1 MLKRRYVLTL
11 EKRRCDGRGHWF
23 LSVFVA
29 SLPKREN
36 RSAFRR
42 SKISLLSTASCAAL
56 FPSSSVEDSSIDDT
70 GLARHPAA
78 LSPGGAPFRLRKTE
92 TLFRRSVRQESLL
105 LRSPVRCHG
114 LYIVRSDGWSF
125 CSGEECEGPIS
136 SRPYLVLLFWDGVST
151 QSTYVIL
158 ARPESESKY
167 PGNFFNDGKT
177 DVEGRLWVGTEG
189 PALESGP
196 AGRVPNRGNFYSYST
211 EICGLKREISNVT
224 LSNGLAW
231 NKNNT
236 ILYYIDSGTFKVTK
250 LKYDRR
256 TGVIS
261 NPETVFDFKANNI
274 PGLLPHGMTIDT
286 EDNLYVAMYGGYQ
299 IIKIDPTR
307 GVVLLTMEL
316 PIALVTDMRWGGWDL
331 DILFVTSS
339 RMGLNETELE
349 EQPWAGRV
357 IAMTGLNATGCIS
370 HEAVICLPGRSDDA
384 DICSAPS

>member
-1 MLKRRYVLTL
+1 MLPAQGLSFLLPVALLFFQVRALKTTASTIQAWPVTPRLCHLEEPHFDYKKQRLYFADQYGKRACSY
-11 EKRRCDGRGHWF
+11 D
-23 LSVFVA
+23 
-29 SLPKREN
+29 
-36 RSAFRR
+36 
-42 SKISLLSTASCAAL
+42 LLSGVTACTSLDQTVGAFAPVKNTRDQ
-56 FPSSSVEDSSIDDT
+56 F
-70 GLARHPAA
+70 LAV
-78 LSPGGAPFRLRKTE
+78 LG
-92 TLFRRSVRQESLL
+92 
-105 LRSPVRCHG
+105 
-114 LYIVRSDGWSF
+114 
-125 CSGEECEGPIS
+125 
-136 SRPYLVLLFWDGVST
+136 PYLVLLFWDGVSA

-261 NPETVFDFKANNI
+261 NPETVFDFKANKI

-286 EDNLYVAMYGGYQ
+286 EDNLYVAMYGGYR

-307 GVVLLTMEL
+307 GVVLLTINL

-370 HEAVICLPGRSDDA
+370 HEAVICLPGRPDDT
-384 DICSAPS
+384 DVCSAPS